1 MGIREYDFDGYCDI
15 ENQRRIKEEKEIQR
29 IALQKNN
36 EELDRICKNICLC
49 VGWTLVL
56 IMICWIVF
64 LYLFK
69 L

>member
-1 MGIREYDFDGYCDI
+1 MGIREYDHEDYSDL
-15 ENQRRIKEEKEIQR
+15 ENQRIKEEKEIQR

-49 VGWTLVL
+49 IGWSLVL
-56 IMICWIVF
+56 IMFCWVIY

-69 L
+69 I

>member
-1 MGIREYDFDGYCDI
+1 MGIREYDHEDYSDL
-15 ENQRRIKEEKEIQR
+15 ENQKIKEEKEIQR

-49 VGWTLVL
+49 IGWSLVL
-56 IMICWIVF
+56 IMFCWVVY

-69 L
+69 I

>member
-1 MGIREYDFDGYCDI
+1 MGIREYDHDNYSDI
-15 ENQRRIKEEKEIQR
+15 ENQSIKEEKEIQR

-49 VGWTLVL
+49 IGWTIVL
-56 IMICWIVF
+56 ILFCWVIY

-69 L
+69 I

>member
-1 MGIREYDFDGYCDI
+1 MGIREYDHEDYSDL

-49 VGWTLVL
+49 IGWSLVL
-56 IMICWIVF
+56 IMFCWIIY

>member
-1 MGIREYDFDGYCDI
+1 MGIHEYDFDGYGDI

-49 VGWTLVL
+49 IGWTIVL
-56 IMICWIVF
+56 ILFCWVIY